1 MEQLVRKERNAA
13 LSATEVGNKHAIGQ
27 PSRSRTTTGTSNK
40 TPSGAQPTVIELSDR
55 GAQTPAIAATGLGEK
70 WADGFGRGGKRYGSG
85 GSD

>member
-40 TPSGAQPTVIELSDR
+40 TLSGAQPTVIELSDR
-55 GAQTPAIAATGLGEK
+55 GAQTPATAATGLGEK